1 MENTKMSDIPYS
13 FSFET
18 LGNSLDSFLSDVSS
32 RAVSAM
38 PRPEYVKTTVR
49 NAVPRISG
57 NFNVDLTETDDALI
71 ITCDLPGFTKED
83 VSVKLIDGRT
93 VVIHTAVCTESLS
106 AGVYHLRERRSASGK
121 RIIRLPEEVTA
132 EGAKAVFR
140 HGVLELVLLKVQPD
154 EGESIPVEYTLS
166 PPPSLFHFFRYLPQS
181 MKKTYMSTDTIIEI
195 LWIKDRKSCW

>member
-154 EGESIPVEYTLS
+154 EGESIPVE
-166 PPPSLFHFFRYLPQS
+166 
-181 MKKTYMSTDTIIEI
+181 
-195 LWIKDRKSCW
+195 